1 MKQHHLA
8 SVTGPKRDW
17 KRWFE
22 IMGVCK
28 DNRITFGFFDSGV
41 KFSPLMGFLALV
53 LFIYIFEIIMALLVF
68 RLDTCM
74 ETLFILSSLM
84 GNFQQLIFENSFW
97 SINDIL

>member
-28 DNRITFGFFDSGV
+28 DNRIMFGFLDSDV
-41 KFSPLMGFLALV
+41 KFSPLMGFLALM
-53 LFIYIFEIIMALLVF
+53 LFIYIFEIIMAELVF

-74 ETLFILSSLM
+74 ETLFI
-84 GNFQQLIFENSFW
+84 FEFFNG
-97 SINDIL
+97 